1 MSGVR
6 DPKICAECNERIE
19 GQFVRALGGHY
30 HLDCFRCKDCN
41 QVVAE
46 KFFPLKNGDNIPQM
60 YCEKDY
66 FRRLD
71 LLCAK
76 CGGALRGPHI
86 NALNKKYHLEHF
98 TCSVCPT
105 VFRQHDSYYERDGQ
119 VYCQYHYSIL
129 YAAKCGGCQTAVLK
143 NFVEF
148 NKENLVEQWHPE
160 CYMIY
165 KLWNVKLAGK
175 HFIPPADQVTDT
187 EAEVK
192 RQQITVE
199 KVGKILHILSA
210 FEESSAECISD
221 MLIQF
226 SAQHYEDGIMQ
237 AGKFIYHIEALFS
250 GIDEIEA
257 QLATF
262 NDRTGLHHTK
272 EPKQLAKRIVHF
284 FSLLS
289 HTRESSARK
298 EATKEMISLVT
309 SLAHTLK
316 ILIRA
321 ALTGALKLER
331 NHSNDTAVDE
341 FLERLGSLSDREAEH
356 RLAEYGPDVKTDLC
370 AVCRK
375 SVEDECLKLDNQRW
389 HGVCFKC
396 SVCDLELKGSFQ
408 EAGVDGDVK
417 VYCPEHTPGD
427 GRKGVEK
434 VTQLEQYTFLLRCAL
449 KRLCILLDVRL
460 VDGRPAVSSSS
471 STEKLNQSQESVADL
486 AEDADQPDGPP
497 SKPASETDQ
506 PEVVHVPESAD
517 TNGVQSND
525 AARDLSV
532 SYGTTTLPRIARP
545 AEIANTSLTS
555 NRYENE
561 DDLKGAN
568 GKVKTLGDSGVP
580 ASSAGSGAVGT
591 AYEHGTGRFLSEL
604 SGLEHLA
611 VRQLAALAMHPLVER
626 YYSLDELMSF
636 VEMRKRSMWSK
647 VVGAIKKPPKTKAEG
662 TFGVPLEILV
672 ERYGVESELGPGSS
686 STRIPIMVD
695 ACIRTLRKMDLTIE
709 GIFRKNGNIKKLKT
723 QSDDLDRDPRGVDL
737 DGDNPIQVAALLK
750 KFLREMPEPLLTF
763 KLHRLFIT
771 SQKLPEEKDR
781 RKVLHYVCC
790 LLPKPNLDV
799 LMVLAWFLR
808 EVSEHSGSGAHTDD
822 GNKMDLDNLATV
834 ITPNILYSKSKNPA
848 DDESVLA
855 IEAVRMLLK
864 NQTELW
870 LVPEDVNKALNAEID
885 INNVNNLP
893 VPELLR
899 RYERATR
906 MPSFE
911 TMAPIRTF
919 LAAAFAGLL
928 GVASAEFPLDPSLI
942 SLRSKQGQ
950 RLVLDTLPE
959 NKDYFPIQIYS
970 EAQIEALFGGPASV
984 AAVLN
989 ALNVTRPAQAG
1000 FAAGLDLFTQVSF
1013 FNNSKVAAAVD
1024 LNKTRT
1030 RGDTLNELWTYSKA
1044 WTDQV
1049 GAEVKKVHASET
1061 NVRQFRDVVRKN
1073 INTAGDAIIVNYW
1086 RGAIGQINA
1095 THISP
1100 IAAYHEH
1107 TDRIL
1112 IMETNLGRYPPVW
1125 VKTQTLFNAMN
1136 TIDVNSNV
1144 TRGYL
1149 EFAVRKA
1156 PATTT
1161 KRSTATKRKH
1171 RD

>member
-1 MSGVR
+1 MSSVR
-6 DPKICAECNERIE
+6 DPKICAECHERIE

-46 KFFPLKNGDNIPQM
+46 KFFPLKNGDNVPQI

-165 KLWNVKLAGK
+165 KASHPLWNVKLAGK
-175 HFIPPADQVTDT
+175 HFVPPPDQVTDT

-226 SAQHYEDGIMQ
+226 SAQHYEDGVMQ
-237 AGKFIYHIEALFS
+237 AGKFICHIEALFS
-250 GIDEIEA
+250 GIDEIETA
-257 QLATF
+257 LAVF
-262 NDRTGLHHTK
+262 GDRTGLHHTK

-341 FLERLGSLSDREAEH
+341 FLERLGSLGDRDAET
-356 RLAEYGPDVKTDLC
+356 RLNDYGPDVKTDLC
-370 AVCRK
+370 AVCKK
-375 SVEDECLKLDNQRW
+375 SVEDECLKYGNHRW
-389 HGVCFKC
+389 HGSCFRC
-396 SVCDLELKGSFQ
+396 SVCNTELRTLFE
-408 EAGVDGDVK
+408 EAGVDEADIK
-417 VYCPEHTPGD
+417 VFCPEHTTPQAQ
-427 GRKGVEK
+427 KGVEK

-460 VDGRPAVSSSS
+460 IDGKPAVSNSSS
-471 STEKLNQSQESVADL
+471 ADKLNQSAESVADL
-486 AEDADQPDGPP
+486 AEDGVDQAEAPP
-497 SKPASETDQ
+497 SKPASESDPQ
-506 PEVVHVPESAD
+506 EGQLSDSGEMPASRSVEDVVSSAM
-517 TNGVQSND
+517 
-525 AARDLSV
+525 A
-532 SYGTTTLPRIARP
+532 TLPRKARP
-545 AEIANTSLTS
+545 ESDSSVGTYHRYDEDLTTT
-555 NRYENE
+555 
-561 DDLKGAN
+561 N
-568 GKVKTLGDSGVP
+568 GKVKTLGESGVP
-580 ASSAGSGAVGT
+580 AVDAGNGSVGT
-591 AYEHGTGRFLSEL
+591 AYENGTGRFLSEL

-611 VRQLAALAMHPLVER
+611 ARQLAALAMHPLVER
-626 YYSLDELMSF
+626 YYSLDELMNF

-647 VVGAIKKPPKTKAEG
+647 VVGAIKKPPKAKAEG

-686 STRIPIMVD
+686 STRIPIIMD
-695 ACIRTLRKMDLTIE
+695 ACIRALRKMDLSVE

-723 QSDDLDRDPRGVDL
+723 QSDDLDRDPRGIDL
-737 DGDNPIQVAALLK
+737 SGDNPIQVAALLK
-750 KFLREMPEPLLTF
+750 KFLRDMPEPLLTF

-771 SQKLPEEKDR
+771 SQKLPEEPQRK
-781 RKVLHYVCC
+781 KVLHYVCC

-799 LMVLAWFLR
+799 LSVLAWFLR
-808 EVSEHSGSGAHTDD
+808 VVSEHSGSGAHTDD

-855 IEAVRMLLK
+855 IEAVRMLLRYQ
-864 NQTELW
+864 NELW
-870 LVPEDVNKALNAEID
+870 QVPEDINKALNADID
-885 INNVNNLP
+885 ISNVNNMP
-893 VPELLR
+893 VPELLK
-899 RYERATR
+899 RYEQATR
-906 MPSFE
+906 KPSQTNQSNTVQE
-911 TMAPIRTF
+911 DSHVDNGTTANI
-919 LAAAFAGLL
+919 
-928 GVASAEFPLDPSLI
+928 ED
-942 SLRSKQGQ
+942 
-950 RLVLDTLPE
+950 DTP
-959 NKDYFPIQIYS
+959 
-970 EAQIEALFGGPASV
+970 
-984 AAVLN
+984 
-989 ALNVTRPAQAG
+989 
-1000 FAAGLDLFTQVSF
+1000 
-1013 FNNSKVAAAVD
+1013 
-1024 LNKTRT
+1024 
-1030 RGDTLNELWTYSKA
+1030 
-1044 WTDQV
+1044 
-1049 GAEVKKVHASET
+1049 
-1061 NVRQFRDVVRKN
+1061 
-1073 INTAGDAIIVNYW
+1073 
-1086 RGAIGQINA
+1086 
-1095 THISP
+1095 
-1100 IAAYHEH
+1100 H
-1107 TDRIL
+1107 T
-1112 IMETNLGRYPPVW
+1112 
-1125 VKTQTLFNAMN
+1125 
-1136 TIDVNSNV
+1136 
-1144 TRGYL
+1144 
-1149 EFAVRKA
+1149 
-1156 PATTT
+1156 
-1161 KRSTATKRKH
+1161 
-1171 RD
+1171 